1 MKVYNRSSQNDWY
14 VRKDKTASQIKRI
27 FESVE
32 DTLVL
37 YPNLETSNSNFYKTW
52 YSSFSEKIILSNI
65 TGSESADAEITAS
78 GDSVFITW

>member
-52 YSSFSEKIILSNI
+52 YSFSEKIILSNI
-65 TGSESADAEITAS
+65 TGSESADAEITTLV
-78 GDSVFITW
+78 DSVFITW